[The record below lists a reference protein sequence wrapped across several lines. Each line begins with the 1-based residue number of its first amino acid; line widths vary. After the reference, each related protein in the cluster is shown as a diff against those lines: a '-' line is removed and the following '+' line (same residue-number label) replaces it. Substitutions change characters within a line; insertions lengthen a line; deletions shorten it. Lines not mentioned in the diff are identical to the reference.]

1 MSVWE
6 KICVMAFAVIM
17 LFLFVFCILQENK
30 HYCDNPYERVCVE
43 SHSRKG
49 LVMFPVSNGK
59 GMLFMVQIPTGY
71 TVCDKYEK
79 RIKEKCKR

>member
-6 KICVMAFAVIM
+6 KMCVMAFAVIM
-17 LFLFVFCILQENK
+17 LFLFVFWILQENK

-43 SHSRKG
+43 SHTVVG
-49 LVMFPVSNGK
+49 PVITGK
-59 GMLFMVQIPTGY
+59 GFVGAIY